1 MPRRFTKAVKFI
13 RLSEQRIREIEELVS
28 LWPYETKAF
37 MRARFLQYKPK
48 SDITNTL
55 LESFLSFFYEAPE
68 KNFSILKDPDILT
81 DWQRRFEISGQTDPQ
96 EAWSKILEKELS
108 AKDYAY
114 LLSLLDDELNDV
126 HVPWELDALFEKVYR
141 AHLRKEYISDPRV
154 PKASLLLIVGPSGS
168 GKTATVNQAIENVI
182 FGNRVLPEIDL
193 KLKKEELLASEPFW
207 KSIEDIDPTLAMEI
221 ERRKKVKYYKL
232 LSRIPILRKFFKKRI
247 GKNLSSLEEPGI
259 MVDYSMVTP
268 NDYQTALA
276 GEPGNYFKKALGDSR
291 KPTIRHIEEAHSA
304 FGKSEGR
311 DSGVERQQRTLID
324 TANIVIDEI
333 ITGKRDCLLIA
344 TTDKPERFDN
354 TIYRRFVEKGTIID
368 ISEYWK
374 NEDNLKEIVRI
385 ELNRSDIRVAENLD
399 HRCHRSISCI
409 PSEFLDISLKKI
421 YRIFHERTL
430 KITPAYVRKL
440 VRSIIEIKSDFR
452 PEYFD
457 DSILVRKAFELVAK
471 NSYGDLFG
479 KVVGRLD
486 RDVKWDDYIGNIK
499 DVFSEMANNCLFYG
513 VSEEKGVVLNGPP
526 GSGKTFLARAWLSE
540 NKDVHDISTN
550 PVALQDPVNP
560 IDGSVENLEKVYDI
574 AKMIAP
580 TVVFFDEGDALAPK
594 RSQSGG
600 SPSDKLTNKFLNI
613 IDGEIPLHRVFTT
626 LTTNRLDILDPALI
640 RSKRLKVLEVSG
652 HLTTEDIERII
663 DQNLYGI
670 PMADGI
676 DVPNII
682 DKARGVCNTPADY
695 TAFVEKARSL
705 RSTEYEVL
713 LRARTYLNK
722 QNQDRENF
730 VKFNFKT
737 LVGILDA
744 INAPESIRN
753 EVRHDPNEFLDRF
766 GEIVELFSTVQ
777 AMETYPL
784 MPSHLVSARTE
795 ISGSPMR
802 KGKVQ
807 LDEFLEAELS
817 QEPQVG
823 FIIGVGA
830 NDVTGVLLPIATSL
844 TYSLSPEKVL
854 VTGAVSTSSPAAA
867 ELDMAVQMTQQSAK
881 EALTM
886 IKNYFQSIDHKVSI
900 PKLLGE
906 FLDQYTLHHQLLS
919 ASYNVGGPSAGYAL
933 ALNTLSALLHIPIYN
948 DFGITGAPWT
958 KGVKSGEVGG
968 SVIIGGH
975 KKKAEKVLLYLRR
988 MYMPLQNY
996 KDLEPEFLANYWA
1009 QDKDILAVT
1018 HFGDLVPEVVCLDKE
1033 YEQIL
1038 QKLIATRINYK
1049 LLTYERGIPDE
1060 NIPEEIEEMKNLL
1073 RVRFEKE
1080 IKNRL
1085 ESIRN
1090 YLRNPVSDPHLSL
1103 EEIFKKK
1110 PPKRIEVIKPFMNY
1124 LRSKIAREK
1133 PLSEN

>member
-13 RLSEQRIREIEELVS
+13 KLSEKRIMEIEELVS

-37 MRARFLQYKPK
+37 MRARFLQYHPK
-48 SDITNTL
+48 SDIINTL
-55 LESFLSFFYEAPE
+55 IESFLSFFYEPPE
-68 KNFSILKDPDILT
+68 KKFSILKDPDILT

-141 AHLRKEYISDPRV
+141 AHLRKEYISDSSV
-154 PKASLLLIVGPSGS
+154 PKASLLLIAGPSGS

-193 KLKKEELLASEPFW
+193 KLKKEDLLASEPFW

-221 ERRKKVKYYKL
+221 DRRKKVKHYQIMA
-232 LSRIPILRKFFKKRI
+232 RIPVLRKIFKKRI
-247 GKNLSSLEEPGI
+247 GKNLSNLEEPGL

-354 TIYRRFVEKGTIID
+354 TIYRRFVEKGKIVD

-374 NEDNLKEIVRI
+374 NPDDLKEIVRI
-385 ELNRSDIRVAENLD
+385 ELNRSDIRVAEKID

-409 PSEFLDISLKKI
+409 PLEFLDLSVEKI
-421 YRIFHERTL
+421 YRIFRERTL

-440 VRSIIEIKSDFR
+440 VRSVIEIKNEFK

-457 DSILVRKAFELVAK
+457 DSLLVRKAFELVAK

-486 RDVKWDDYIGNIK
+486 RNVKWDEYIGNIK

-560 IDGSVENLEKVYDI
+560 IDGAVENLEKVYDI

-600 SPSDKLTNKFLNI
+600 SPSDKLTNKFLNL

-626 LTTNRLDILDPALI
+626 LTTNRIDILDPALI

-652 HLTTEDIERII
+652 HLSKDDIERIV
-663 DQNLYGI
+663 DQCLEGV
-670 PMADGI
+670 PMAEGI
-676 DVPNII
+676 DIPII
-682 DKARGVCNTPADY
+682 IEKARGVCNTPADY

-713 LRARTYLNK
+713 LRARTYLTK
-722 QNQDRENF
+722 QRQHRENF

-737 LVGILDA
+737 LIGILDA
-744 INAPESIRN
+744 INAPESLKN
-753 EVRHDPNEFLDRF
+753 EVRNDPNEFLDRF
-766 GEIVELFSTVQ
+766 DQIVSLFSTVKN
-777 AMETYPL
+777 METYPL
-784 MPSHLVSARTE
+784 MPSHLLSARTE

-854 VTGAVSTSSPAAA
+854 VTGAVTTSSPAAA

-886 IKNYFQSIDHKVSI
+886 IKNYFQSLNHKVSI

-906 FLDQYTLHHQLLS
+906 FLDKYTIHHQLLS

-975 KKKAEKVLLYLRR
+975 KKKAEKVLMYLRR

-996 KDLEPEFLANYWA
+996 KDLDPEFLANYWT
-1009 QDKDILAVT
+1009 QDKDIIAVT

-1038 QKLIATRINYK
+1038 QKLISLRIHYK
-1049 LLTYERGIPDE
+1049 LLTYEKDE
-1060 NIPEEIEEMKNLL
+1060 SDGNMQEEIQEIKDALK
-1073 RVRFEKE
+1073 VRFEKE

-1085 ESIRN
+1085 KAIRN

-1103 EEIFKKK
+1103 EEIFRER
-1110 PPKRIEVIKPFMNY
+1110 PPQPIEVLKPIMKY
-1124 LRSKIAREK
+1124 LRRKFKPEK
-1133 PLSEN
+1133 PANEN